1 MKDLCNYFKGSW
13 QIHREIFISNSQIP
27 YAEANGEV
35 LLETRNNRD
44 NYLFYQESGKL
55 NIIEDNS
62 EISFFRNYQYLFTE
76 MGLDIYFDDLLTQK
90 FYLYQQYFQKG
101 SQLFTQEKH
110 VCNKDCY
117 DGRFEF
123 LDDYN
128 FTHWT
133 SINGPNKNYTIITE
147 FTKIL

>member
-35 LLETRNNRD
+35 LLETRNNSD

-76 MGLDIYFDDLLTQK
+76 MGLDIYFDDLLTQ
-90 FYLYQQYFQKG
+90 
-101 SQLFTQEKH
+101 
-110 VCNKDCY
+110 
-117 DGRFEF
+117 
-123 LDDYN
+123 
-128 FTHWT
+128 
-133 SINGPNKNYTIITE
+133 
-147 FTKIL
+147 